1 MRERIATW
9 PSSRANR
16 FSVRTPETLTGTR
29 VITLDEI
36 ERWQVFTFDPGGA
49 ARNVDLPPVTAAA
62 GAYLLLANTAGALVI
77 ITVRDALG
85 ATVVTPTQAEA
96 CVLWCDGT
104 RWYGLVGAFS

>member
-9 PSSRANR
+9 PSNRANR
-16 FSVRTPETLTGTR
+16 FSVRAPETLTANR
-29 VITLDEI
+29 VLTLEEI

-49 ARNVDLPPVTAAA
+49 ARNVDLPPVAAAA
-62 GAYLLLANTAGALVI
+62 GAYLVLANTADALEV
-77 ITVRDALG
+77 ITVRDAAA

-96 CVLWCDGT
+96 CLVWCDGT